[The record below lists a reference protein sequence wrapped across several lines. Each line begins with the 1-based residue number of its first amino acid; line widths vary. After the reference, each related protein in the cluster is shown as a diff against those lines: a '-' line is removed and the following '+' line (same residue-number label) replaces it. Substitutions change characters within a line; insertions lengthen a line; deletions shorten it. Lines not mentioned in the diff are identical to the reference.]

1 MSEGNIQ
8 SVIDKPGDQDQDEV
22 YDDWAEG
29 KLFSEKP
36 LTLHKK
42 ESWRM
47 KKSHSKTQSQLSFQQ
62 LRRKCRT
69 TVYNL
74 ERKCSN
80 LKSKLEITEAN
91 VVDEKIKLYR
101 LQKIAELAN
110 EMTISRENKLAET
123 IEQLRNEI
131 HRLDNE
137 TQNAAG
143 NAQWLAHENH
153 LLKWF
158 LELLNNV
165 GIAWICSRL
174 CCSSSIGV

>member
-1 MSEGNIQ
+1 M
-8 SVIDKPGDQDQDEV
+8 
-22 YDDWAEG
+22 YFAE
-29 KLFSEKP
+29 
-36 LTLHKK
+36 K